1 LGIAYPKAA
10 AGHTYTMKF
19 PLPFASPSDLIHVV
33 VETPRG
39 CSLKYIYDPEH
50 DAFTVK
56 KMLPAG
62 LRFPL
67 DFGFVPHTLAP
78 DGDPLDA
85 LVLMEEP
92 AYPGILMRCRLA
104 GIIRAEQQDAPQGPV
119 FRNDRLLCVAEASR
133 QYAHIRQAEELDA
146 DWLSQIL
153 AFFIHYHRLE
163 GHTFRPLG
171 IGGPEEAA
179 AMVGQYMV
187 R

>member
-1 LGIAYPKAA
+1 
-10 AGHTYTMKF
+10 MKF
-19 PLPFASPSDLIHVV
+19 PLPFAGPADLIHVV

-39 CSLKYIYDPEH
+39 CSLKYIYDAEH
-50 DAFTVK
+50 EVYAVK

-67 DFGFVPHTLAP
+67 DFGFVPRTLAP

-92 AYPGILMRCRLA
+92 AYPGILLRCRLA
-104 GIIRAEQQDAPQGPV
+104 GIIRAEQQDEARGPV

-146 DWLSQIL
+146 GWLSQIL
-153 AFFIHYHRLE
+153 EFFTYYHRLE
-163 GHTFRPLG
+163 GHAFRPMG
-171 IGGPEEAA
+171 IGSPQEAA
-179 AMVGQYMV
+179 AMIRQCTVAS
-187 R
+187 